1 MTKYIYYILAFFSFF
16 LIWLSVYFIQRN
28 ISIFKFLSDFL
39 SSNFLT
45 FVPCKV
51 RRTHIRLNK
60 LETRAFYMHLYL
72 SSRMARVFPVIRVS
86 YWSRKTW
93 KVLESYFDIF
103 HFPGKRLRVRES
115 PGNLLKSSNKVFRNY
130 VVRNV
135 CRPSGELFL
144 KSWEWKGL
152 SEMWSPVKVL
162 EIWFWKRVRIL

>member
-1 MTKYIYYILAFFSFF
+1 MTKYISIFFVF

-51 RRTHIRLNK
+51 KRTHKIEQTRNARFFYALIFVFTNGESISCIR
-60 LETRAFYMHLYL
+60 
-72 SSRMARVFPVIRVS
+72 IS

-93 KVLESYFDIF
+93 KVQESYFDIF
-103 HFPGKRLRVRES
+103 HFPGKRLQVRES